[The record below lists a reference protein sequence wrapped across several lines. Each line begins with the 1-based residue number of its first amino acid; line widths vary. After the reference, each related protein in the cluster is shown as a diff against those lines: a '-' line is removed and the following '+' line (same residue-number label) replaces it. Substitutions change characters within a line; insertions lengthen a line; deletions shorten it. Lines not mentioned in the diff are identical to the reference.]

1 MSFYYADATSYSNAH
16 FGQNPNII
24 IALDDVTCTTA
35 QSRLI
40 DCAYDSNTGDCSHS
54 DDAGVQCVPREFHI
68 SYCLTLELNAA
79 AIISSFVLI
88 LGCSHGSIRLRD
100 GTASMNGRVE
110 VCLNGDWGTVC
121 DDGWTTIDA
130 NVACRQLG
138 YSGSGGLQCLLF
150 RNMDYAHTFLFLADA
165 TAYSDAHFGHNA
177 NIIIALDDVACTT
190 AQSRLIDC
198 THDSNTGD
206 CSHSDDAGVQCVPS
220 KYIYLH
226 ICINGNHCHFKFA

>member
-1 MSFYYADATSYSNAH
+1 MPFLSFCCADATAYSNAH

-24 IALDDVTCTTA
+24 IALDDVTCTAA
-35 QSRLI
+35 QSSLI

-68 SYCLTLELNAA
+68 LYYLTLGLNAT

-110 VCLNGDWGTVC
+110 VCQNGYWGTVC
-121 DDGWTTIDA
+121 DDGWGTVDA

-138 YSGSGGLQCLLF
+138 YSGSGKK
-150 RNMDYAHTFLFLADA
+150 RRY
-165 TAYSDAHFGHNA
+165 
-177 NIIIALDDVACTT
+177 
-190 AQSRLIDC
+190 
-198 THDSNTGD
+198 
-206 CSHSDDAGVQCVPS
+206 
-220 KYIYLH
+220 
-226 ICINGNHCHFKFA
+226 NGNSTFYIEQYLPICRCNYIQQCTLWTKHQHNHSSR